1 MFKFLEI
8 KYLAIQWADKET
20 VFKLEESNDK
30 LTIQQTDDNVIY
42 GGGTVQTVTYPKVH
56 HYLGFSFEGEVSHTP
71 YFELS
76 NGKREY
82 LVCLKSPKNNK
93 TWWIQNSGWDKKNK
107 RYYSEL
113 YRTVGKLSLVVQNR
127 SLEIENND
135 LEFTVKELEHYLS
148 DFKNDL
154 WLLILD
160 TNNPAKAKISKE
172 VPNIFQEDVLEV
184 FKNFIDV
191 SIDLIRNPN
200 MFLSERQNLLPIKK
214 VKPIPRTFRELI
226 QKPNRKYATSRD
238 FYESYNTAENRYI
251 HYCVSKTLYLL
262 QNLDRL
268 ANNQVKSYQ
277 QKIDDTNEWKDELL
291 NQEVNIIDKDVYQS
305 EIDTIKE
312 QLKNIVVRFE
322 QLKIYIEPNENP
334 TTRDL
339 SHFDFNIRPGTKLNN
354 ENGFFINE

>member
-135 LEFTVKELEHYLS
+135 LEFTVKELEHYS
-148 DFKNDL
+148 
-154 WLLILD
+154 LIQ
-160 TNNPAKAKISKE
+160 I
-172 VPNIFQEDVLEV
+172 
-184 FKNFIDV
+184 
-191 SIDLIRNPN
+191 
-200 MFLSERQNLLPIKK
+200 
-214 VKPIPRTFRELI
+214 KPI
-226 QKPNRKYATSRD
+226 Q
-238 FYESYNTAENRYI
+238 SY
-251 HYCVSKTLYLL
+251 
-262 QNLDRL
+262 
-268 ANNQVKSYQ
+268 
-277 QKIDDTNEWKDELL
+277 
-291 NQEVNIIDKDVYQS
+291 
-305 EIDTIKE
+305 
-312 QLKNIVVRFE
+312 
-322 QLKIYIEPNENP
+322 
-334 TTRDL
+334 
-339 SHFDFNIRPGTKLNN
+339 
-354 ENGFFINE
+354 